1 MKVFECISNYFTL
14 VVTIADELKRN
25 CKELERVRIIE
36 KILHQVDLKFDSI
49 VAAIEETKNL
59 DIMTIEQLH
68 ETLQVYEEKLK
79 KK

>member
-1 MKVFECISNYFTL
+1 MNDTWHDTSF
-14 VVTIADELKRN
+14 R
-25 CKELERVRIIE
+25 KEIGI
-36 KILHQVDLKFDSI
+36 KIFNSI

-59 DIMTIEQLH
+59 DITTIEQLH